1 MNERMNEQMNETNI
15 SICKQTIH
23 IIANY
28 VPVTTT
34 KGCNATAGEGGVL
47 SIIRLVGDEGGIKG
61 GDTPLKCTPFS

>member
-1 MNERMNEQMNETNI
+1 MFFEGGGYKSRAGCHRARTVIKSTN
-15 SICKQTIH
+15 H
-23 IIANY
+23 